1 MIHIVP
7 QKRPTP
13 LAAKA
18 EYEAILPAMRDL
30 FTKKKL
36 FKGLKPT
43 GKLGFTPNPPTPT
56 PLPPLSPTNLGKI
69 QVSPVPNRVRP
80 RRDPRVEGEVP
91 PNLMAFFDNAPN
103 VSAAA
108 PRANNNLIAFF
119 NNVPMP
125 GAAAPRLNAA
135 NNNLAYAFE
144 NSP

>member
-7 QKRPTP
+7 QRRPTP
-13 LAAKA
+13 LEAKA
-18 EYEAILPAMRDL
+18 DYEAILPAMRDL

-69 QVSPVPNRVRP
+69 QVSPAANRATA
-80 RRDPRVEGEVP
+80 PRV
-91 PNLMAFFDNAPN
+91 
-103 VSAAA
+103 
-108 PRANNNLIAFF
+108 
-119 NNVPMP
+119 
-125 GAAAPRLNAA
+125 NAA
-135 NNNLAYAFE
+135 NNNFAFAFE